1 MSKPSVSKVTKGTI
15 TLALTTI
22 LVLAACSQGNGSFGN
37 RDYKQAQAA
46 AREWR
51 PDAYA
56 VSYDFMWRSLKGKD
70 VVGEIPDELS
80 IGFVSPSTN
89 QHLAYTI
96 NKQRQVIGYSPDKLP
111 PDVPIE
117 TLIEVSLSEWRI
129 DYNQALKIIEAEGGA
144 EFRLA
149 GEGVIAS
156 IEYGYAV
163 GGPFKGEKVILGTY
177 SASFPDGR
185 DELAFYLDPMDGTIL
200 HKQRLG
206 R

>member
-1 MSKPSVSKVTKGTI
+1 MSKLSFSRVTKGTI

-51 PDAYA
+51 PDAYV
-56 VSYDFMWRSLKGKD
+56 VSYDFIWRSLTGKE

-96 NKQRQVIGYSPDKLP
+96 NKQRQVIGFSPDRIP

-117 TLIEVSLSEWRI
+117 TLIEVTLSEWRI
-129 DYNQALKIIEAEGGA
+129 DYNQALKIIEAAGGA
-144 EFRLA
+144 EFRLSR
-149 GEGVIAS
+149 EGVVVS
-156 IEYGYAV
+156 LDYAYDV
-163 GGPFKGEKVILGTY
+163 AGPFKGVKAISGTY
-177 SASFPDGR
+177 SPPYGG
-185 DELAFYLDPMDGTIL
+185 DELAFYLDPTDGTIM
-200 HKQRLG
+200 HKRLG

>member
-1 MSKPSVSKVTKGTI
+1 MSKPSVSRVTKGTV
-15 TLALTTI
+15 TLALMTS
-22 LVLAACSQGNGSFGN
+22 LVLTACSHGNESFGN

-56 VSYDFMWRSLKGKD
+56 VSYSFMWRSLKGKD

-80 IGFVSPSTN
+80 IGFASPSTN

-96 NKQRQVIGYSPDKLP
+96 NKQGQVIGYSPAELP
-111 PDVPIE
+111 PNVPIE
-117 TLIEVSLSEWRI
+117 ALIEASLSEWRI

-149 GEGVIAS
+149 REGVIAL

-163 GGPFKGEKVILGTY
+163 SGPFKGEKVILGSY
-177 SASFPDGR
+177 FLSGGEDL
-185 DELAFYLDPMDGTIL
+185 EFYLDPTDGTVL
-200 HKQRLG
+200 HKRLG

>member
-1 MSKPSVSKVTKGTI
+1 MSKLSFSRVTKGTI

-56 VSYDFMWRSLKGKD
+56 ASYSFRWRSLKGKE

-80 IGFVSPSTN
+80 IGFASPSTN
-89 QHLAYTI
+89 QYLVYTI
-96 NKQRQVIGYSPDKLP
+96 NKQRQVIGFSPDKLP
-111 PDVPIE
+111 PDIPIE
-117 TLIEVSLSEWRI
+117 ALIEVSLSEWRI

-144 EFRLA
+144 EFRLT
-149 GEGVIAS
+149 GEEVMVGIA
-156 IEYGYAV
+156 YGYAV
-163 GGPFKGEKVILGTY
+163 AGPFKGEKVILGTY

-185 DELAFYLDPMDGTIL
+185 DELAFYLDPVDGTIL

-206 R
+206 G

>member
-1 MSKPSVSKVTKGTI
+1 MSKPSSPRVTKRTI
-15 TLALTTI
+15 TVALATI

-37 RDYKQAQAA
+37 RDYEQAQAA

-56 VSYDFMWRSLKGKD
+56 VSYSFMWRSLEGKE
-70 VVGEIPDELS
+70 VVAEIPDELS
-80 IGFVSPSTN
+80 IGFASPSTN

-96 NKQRQVIGYSPDKLP
+96 NKQRQVIGFSPDKIP
-111 PDVPIE
+111 PDVPIG

-149 GEGVIAS
+149 REGVIVD
-156 IEYGYAV
+156 IEYGHDVA
-163 GGPFKGEKVILGTY
+163 GPFKGKKLILWTY
-177 SASFPDGR
+177 FLPGAS
-185 DELAFYLDPMDGTIL
+185 DELAFYLDPTNGTIL
-200 HKQRLG
+200 HKQRL
-206 R
+206 RP

>member
-1 MSKPSVSKVTKGTI
+1 MSKPSFSRVTKGTI
-15 TLALTTI
+15 TLALTTT
-22 LVLAACSQGNGSFGN
+22 LVLAACSQGIEPFGN
-37 RDYKQAQAA
+37 RDYEQAQAK

-56 VSYDFMWRSLKGKD
+56 VSYSFMWRSLKGKE
-70 VVGEIPDELS
+70 VVGKIPDELS
-80 IGFVSPSTN
+80 IGFASPSTN
-89 QHLAYTI
+89 QHLVYTI
-96 NKQRQVIGYSPDKLP
+96 NKQRQVIGFSPDKLP

-149 GEGVIAS
+149 REGVIVD

-163 GGPFKGEKVILGTY
+163 AGPFKGKKVILGTY
-177 SASFPDGR
+177 FLPGAS
-185 DELAFYLDPMDGTIL
+185 DELAFYLDPTDGTIL

-206 R
+206 P